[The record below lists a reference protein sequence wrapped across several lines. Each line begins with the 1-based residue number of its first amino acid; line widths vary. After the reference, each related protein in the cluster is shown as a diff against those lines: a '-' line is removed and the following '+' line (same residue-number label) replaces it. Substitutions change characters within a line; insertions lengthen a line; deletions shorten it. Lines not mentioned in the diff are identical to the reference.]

1 MATFGRTERQ
11 DAIWV
16 RLESIRG
23 LYDSNQ
29 RDDPETA
36 IPDHEDV
43 IALQAEFVGLKVEYA
58 AIHVANATFG

>member
-1 MATFGRTERQ
+1 MASFGRSERQ

-36 IPDHEDV
+36 IPAHADV
-43 IALQAEFVGLKVEYA
+43 VALQAEYIALIAEYL
-58 AIHVANATFG
+58 AIHVANVTFG